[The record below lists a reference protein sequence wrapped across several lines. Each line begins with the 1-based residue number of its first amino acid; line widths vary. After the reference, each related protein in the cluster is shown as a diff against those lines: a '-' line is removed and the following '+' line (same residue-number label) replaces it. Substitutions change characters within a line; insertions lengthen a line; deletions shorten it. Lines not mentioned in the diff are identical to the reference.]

1 VAKTLKRLRYPLEVT
16 LLCVR
21 RNVACSLSL
30 HDLEE
35 IMIDRGI
42 LEDHSTVHRWVIKL
56 VPLLE
61 KTFRKRKR
69 PAGRS
74 WRIHK
79 TYIKIRGQSRQLY
92 RTADSQSGRASRPQC

>member
-21 RNVACSLSL
+21 RDVTCSLSL

-42 LEDHSTVHRWVIKL
+42 LEDHSTVDR
-56 VPLLE
+56 
-61 KTFRKRKR
+61 
-69 PAGRS
+69 
-74 WRIHK
+74 
-79 TYIKIRGQSRQLY
+79 
-92 RTADSQSGRASRPQC
+92 